1 MVGRFK
7 FDSQVAPQCDPAKKR
22 CDVVDWNTAIVRS
35 CLTCGFCKE
44 NLVSTLPSDVFS
56 VFDASQNSLLG
67 SESNFLPLTASGEFL
82 KSDAIRR
89 SMCFNGSEL
98 QSACETSSGNAED
111 DGPGTAH
118 IASFALVSRLF
129 TEPCNE

>member
-1 MVGRFK
+1 M
-7 FDSQVAPQCDPAKKR
+7 
-22 CDVVDWNTAIVRS
+22 VDWNTAIVRS